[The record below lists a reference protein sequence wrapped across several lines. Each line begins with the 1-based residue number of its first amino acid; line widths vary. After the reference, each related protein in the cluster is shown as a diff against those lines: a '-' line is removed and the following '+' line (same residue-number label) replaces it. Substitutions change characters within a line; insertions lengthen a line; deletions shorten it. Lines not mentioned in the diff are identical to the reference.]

1 MKDLAGAVVW
11 AVVPFVPEA
20 PVRLYAGEAHAPM
33 EVAEAAKLIAA
44 ARKGADSEFTF
55 LVPGKARPVL
65 IVSDRLDPRLG
76 ELLALRL
83 LRLSAL
89 GPREREIVR
98 AGDEPGLFPLDPE
111 RFELSE
117 ENAAMIAALVR
128 VHRTA
133 IDPEPVGRLD
143 SDPLREVHERLTTYY
158 GLDLRRLALRELE
171 RLARAQ
177 HRRGS

>member
-65 IVSDRLDPRLG
+65 IVSDPVVPKTARLG
-76 ELLALRL
+76 RDTPIET
-83 LRLSAL
+83 S
-89 GPREREIVR
+89 
-98 AGDEPGLFPLDPE
+98 
-111 RFELSE
+111 
-117 ENAAMIAALVR
+117 
-128 VHRTA
+128 
-133 IDPEPVGRLD
+133 
-143 SDPLREVHERLTTYY
+143 
-158 GLDLRRLALRELE
+158 
-171 RLARAQ
+171 
-177 HRRGS
+177 RGSREMTQTKMKIEN